1 MLLRASRGLQRRAL
15 IHLPRLAGGSL
26 TNPSYLFHTAFDV
39 SRASDIGISAYL
51 RNSSIKPY
59 AASRGHERKDSQ
71 SGRDVFLGSAVL
83 QPVFDPR
90 RQSDTWYS

>member
-1 MLLRASRGLQRRAL
+1 M
-15 IHLPRLAGGSL
+15 PPVAGGSL
-26 TNPSYLFHTAFDV
+26 SNPSYLFHTAFDV
-39 SRASDIGISAYL
+39 SRHSEIGISAYL
-51 RNSSIKPY
+51 RNSSVKPFS
-59 AASRGHERKDSQ
+59 ASGGHQRKDSQ